1 MLSLCL
7 CVYVLLCWMLSE
19 GVWCGGVLELRSIV
33 FCALGLPVMISVQFF
48 FPPGKLLVPVS
59 VTGYLK

>member
-1 MLSLCL
+1 
-7 CVYVLLCWMLSE
+7 MLSE
-19 GVWCGGVLELRSIV
+19 GAWCGRVLELRSIV
-33 FCALGLPVMISVQFF
+33 FCALCLVVMISVQLF